1 MAGFLLELL
10 LLFLMGVVTEV
21 EVSFFLLEEGV
32 VTLFRG
38 EVFVTVGFE
47 ALPGGDLLPV
57 VEVEDR
63 LDPVGD
69 TLPDEGGLGLL
80 LDLEDFM
87 DEVTEAT
94 EDLLGGGGGDCGGKL
109 RGGGGGGGEDDGG
122 GGEVRL
128 LGGVVTLLPN
138 CDWRALKFLVD
149 SVLAATCLPPWVGGV
164 LLGGVAGLLFLDS
177 KIEIRSL
184 SAFLTAGEL
193 ILSLR
198 NFFNE
203 IARIRSVT
211 KKVYVGVSNFTV
223 FFLLFFY
230 Y

>member
-1 MAGFLLELL
+1 VAGFLLELL

-21 EVSFFLLEEGV
+21 EVSFFLEEGV
-32 VTLFRG
+32 VTFRG

-80 LDLEDFM
+80 LDLEDLM
-87 DEVTEAT
+87 DEVNEAT

-122 GGEVRL
+122 GGGEVRL
-128 LGGVVTLLPN
+128 LGGVVTLFPN
-138 CDWRALKFLVD
+138 CDWRALKFLVER
-149 SVLAATCLPPWVGGV
+149 VLAATCLPPWVGVV
-164 LLGGVAGLLFLDS
+164 LLPEGGVAGLFFLDS

-193 ILSLR
+193 ILSLGISMKSHE
-198 NFFNE
+198 FE
-203 IARIRSVT
+203 VVT
-211 KKVYVGVSNFTV
+211 KSLRWVSNFTAPCCS
-223 FFLLFFY
+223 Y